1 MDERFPSDN
10 GPDMTNHQENCNHTP
25 AEVGWY
31 TAVFV
36 LNGSSLAS
44 QTPNILPHSRNS
56 CMIGTQKYRNHCMN
70 KRVKNHPSVLYYL
83 TV

>member
-36 LNGSSLAS
+36 FNGSLLAS
-44 QTPNILPHSRNS
+44 QTHA
-56 CMIGTQKYRNHCMN
+56 
-70 KRVKNHPSVLYYL
+70 
-83 TV
+83 